1 MGLQSYDYGLR
12 PHDNFTVVRNFYLN
26 SKHLEILNRLF
37 TPMIGANAIGLY
49 HYLNQFVEYETD
61 SVLTH
66 YIIMSELKI
75 NLLEFR
81 KDMDLL
87 EGIGLVKTLVNH
99 DAQHSSF
106 VYQLVQPPS
115 AKQFFSDPMLSVYLF
130 SEVSKQRYQQL
141 KRHFEHKK
149 QIDFSKYQD
158 VTRNF
163 TDVFKVPNKSLDDN
177 TNEIQSETAYEGLNL
192 SQVHFDFETLYD
204 LLQNHFISTKIIDKE
219 AKALITQIATLY
231 GLTPEPMKRII
242 LKSITS
248 AQELS
253 FEELRKH
260 ARTYYL
266 MEHEQQMPSLNIKT
280 NNYADSTT
288 QATQVQNN
296 NQTQDEEKS
305 VNWLKQLEETSPIDM
320 LASWSESEPTTQQK
334 YMIEEL
340 VEREQLSFGVIN
352 ILLQF
357 VMLKEDMKLPK
368 TYIFEIAS
376 NWKKKGIKTA
386 EQAYNYAIKVNQPKT
401 ENKSS
406 KSYYKQKQLASRE
419 MTPKWLEERDNK
431 TETDTDTSN
440 NNEDDEKLKNDR
452 EQFLNQLKDRWKEDK

>member
-12 PHDNFTVVRNFYLN
+12 PHDNFTIVREFYLN
-26 SKHLEILNRLF
+26 NNHLEILNRLF
-37 TPMIGANAIGLY
+37 TPMIGANATGLY
-49 HYLNQFVEYETD
+49 HYLNQFVDHEVD
-61 SVLTH
+61 AVLTH

-81 KDMDLL
+81 KEMDLL
-87 EGIGLVKTLVNH
+87 EGIGLVKSYVNH
-99 DAQHSSF
+99 NEQHSSF
-106 VYQLVQPPS
+106 VYVLNQPPT
-115 AKQFFSDPMLSVYLF
+115 AKQFFSDPMLSVYLY

-141 KRHFEHKK
+141 KRHFETKNA
-149 QIDFSKYQD
+149 IDLNSYQD
-158 VTRNF
+158 ITRTF
-163 TDVFKVPNKSLDDN
+163 TDVFKIPNKALTQDTTYIQDDKP
-177 TNEIQSETAYEGLNL
+177 YEGLDL
-192 SQVHFDFETLYD
+192 TRVHFDFETLYD
-204 LLQNHFISTKIIDKE
+204 LLQNHFISSKIVTND

-231 GLTPEPMKRII
+231 GLTPESMKRII

-266 MEHEQQMPSLNIKT
+266 MEHEQQLPNLQVKLEKDNVPS
-280 NNYADSTT
+280 
-288 QATQVQNN
+288 QVN
-296 NQTQDEEKS
+296 TSEETS
-305 VNWLKQLEETSPIDM
+305 SQSDNWLVQLEQTSPIDM

-334 YMIEEL
+334 FMIEEL
-340 VEREQLSFGVIN
+340 IERENLSFGVIN

-386 EQAYNYAIKVNQPKT
+386 EQAYEYAMKVNQPK
-401 ENKSS
+401 KD
-406 KSYYKQKQLASRE
+406 SYPTKNRYKQKQLASRE
-419 MTPKWLEERDNK
+419 MTPKWLEERDEK
-431 TETDTDTSN
+431 PEKD
-440 NNEDDEKLKNDR
+440 NEQHNVEEDEKLKNDR
-452 EQFLNQLKDRWKEDK
+452 EQFLNQLKNRWKEGE

>member
-1 MGLQSYDYGLR
+1 MGLQSSDYGLR
-12 PHDNFTVVRNFYLN
+12 PHDNFNVVRNFYLN
-26 SKHLEILNRLF
+26 NNHLEILNRLF
-37 TPMIGANAIGLY
+37 TPMIGANATGLY
-49 HYLNQFVEYETD
+49 HYLNQFVELNTD
-61 SVLTH
+61 VVLTH

-81 KDMDLL
+81 KSMDLL
-87 EGIGLVKTLVNH
+87 EGIGLVKTYVNH
-99 DAQHSSF
+99 DAQHSYF
-106 VYQLVQPPS
+106 MYQLIQPPS
-115 AKQFFSDPMLSVYLF
+115 AKQFFNDPMLSVYLY

-141 KRHFEHKK
+141 KRHFETKVD
-149 QIDFSKYQD
+149 IDLTQYQD
-158 VTRNF
+158 VTRTF
-163 TDVFKVPNKSLDDN
+163 TDVFKVPNQAITEN
-177 TNEIQSETAYEGLNL
+177 TNAIQDEATYDGLDL

-219 AKALITQIATLY
+219 AKSLITQIATLY
-231 GLTPEPMKRII
+231 GLTPESMKRII

-266 MEHEQQMPSLNIKT
+266 MEHEQQLPTLNVK
-280 NNYADSTT
+280 STDAQPT
-288 QATQVQNN
+288 VKDKGQEQV
-296 NQTQDEEKS
+296 NQED
-305 VNWLKQLEETSPIDM
+305 NWLQQLEQTSPIDM

-334 YMIEEL
+334 FMIEEL
-340 VEREQLSFGVIN
+340 VEREHLSFGVIN

-386 EQAYNYAIKVNQPKT
+386 EQAYEYAMKVSQPKKQT
-401 ENKSS
+401 NEHKP
-406 KSYYKQKQLASRE
+406 YYKQRQLASRE

-431 TETDTDTSN
+431 SADASSETA
-440 NNEDDEKLKNDR
+440 EDDETLKNDR
-452 EQFLNQLKDRWKEDK
+452 EQFLNQLKNRWKEDK

>member
-1 MGLQSYDYGLR
+1 MGLQTYDYGLR

-26 SKHLEILNRLF
+26 NKHLEILNRLF
-37 TPMIGANAIGLY
+37 TPMIGTNAIGLY
-49 HYLNQFVEYETD
+49 HYLNQFEEYETD
-61 SVLTH
+61 AVLTH

-87 EGIGLVKTLVNH
+87 EGIGLIKTLVNH

-115 AKQFFSDPMLSVYLF
+115 AKQFFNDPMLSVYLY
-130 SEVSKQRYQQL
+130 SEVNKQRYQQL
-141 KRHFEHKK
+141 KRHFEHQK
-149 QIDFSKYQD
+149 QIDFNKYQD

-163 TDVFKVPNKSLDDN
+163 TDVFKVPNKSLDNDAN
-177 TNEIQSETAYEGLNL
+177 KIQSETPYDGLNL
-192 SQVHFDFETLYD
+192 SQVYFDFETLYD
-204 LLQNHFISTKIIDKE
+204 LLQNHFISTKIINKE

-231 GLTPEPMKRII
+231 GLTPEAMKRII

-266 MEHEQQMPSLNIKT
+266 MEHEQQLPTLNIKT
-280 NNYADSTT
+280 SNYADNAIPK
-288 QATQVQNN
+288 QGNNAQNEHEN
-296 NQTQDEEKS
+296 ES
-305 VNWLKQLEETSPIDM
+305 AAWLKQLEETSPIDM

-376 NWKKKGIKTA
+376 NWKKIGIKTA
-386 EQAYNYAIKVNQPKT
+386 EQAYEYAKKVNQPKT
-401 ENKSS
+401 ENKPS
-406 KSYYKQKQLASRE
+406 KPYYKQRQLASKE
-419 MTPKWLEERDNK
+419 MTPKWLEERSNH
-431 TETDTDTSN
+431 TETNTSN
-440 NNEDDEKLKNDR
+440 GNEDDEQLKNDR
-452 EQFLNQLKDRWKEDK
+452 EQFLNQLKTRWKEDK

>member
-12 PHDNFTVVRNFYLN
+12 PHDNFNVVRDFNLN
-26 SKHLEILNRLF
+26 NNHLEILNRLF
-37 TPMIGANAIGLY
+37 TPMIGMNAIGLY
-49 HYLNQFVEYETD
+49 HYLNQFAEVGSDT
-61 SVLTH
+61 VLTH

-81 KDMDLL
+81 KEMDLL
-87 EGIGLVKTLVNH
+87 EGTGLVKSYVNH
-99 DAQHSSF
+99 SAQHSSF
-106 VYQLVQPPS
+106 IYDLIQPPS
-115 AKQFFSDPMLSVYLF
+115 AKQFFNDPMLSVYLY

-141 KRHFEHKK
+141 KRHFESD
-149 QIDFSKYQD
+149 QRIDYSQYQD
-158 VTRNF
+158 VTRTF
-163 TDVFKVPNKSLDDN
+163 TDVFKVPNKTVENDGI
-177 TNEIQSETAYEGLNL
+177 EIKETAYTGLNL
-192 SQVHFDFETLYD
+192 SQVQFDFETLYD
-204 LLQNHFISTKIIDKE
+204 LLQSHFISAKIIDKD
-219 AKALITQIATLY
+219 AKILITQIATLY
-231 GLTPEPMKRII
+231 GLTPETMKRII

-266 MEHEQQMPSLNIKT
+266 MEHEQQLPTLNVKT
-280 NNYADSTT
+280 EADSETKLE
-288 QATQVQNN
+288 
-296 NQTQDEEKS
+296 NQPVETESENDS
-305 VNWLKQLEETSPIDM
+305 WLKQLEETSPIDM

-340 VEREQLSFGVIN
+340 IEREHLSFGVIN

-368 TYIFEIAS
+368 SYIFEIAS

-386 EQAYNYAIKVNQPKT
+386 EQAYQYAVKVNQPKK
-401 ENKSS
+401 ENQSNKRN
-406 KSYYKQKQLASRE
+406 YKQKQLASRE

-431 TETDTDTSN
+431 QSN
-440 NNEDDEKLKNDR
+440 EPSKDEDDEKLKKDR
-452 EQFLNQLKDRWKEDK
+452 EQFLNQLKNRWKEDNK

>member
-12 PHDNFTVVRNFYLN
+12 PHDNFTVVREFYLN
-26 SKHLEILNRLF
+26 NNHLEILNRLF
-37 TPMIGANAIGLY
+37 TPMIGVNATGLY
-49 HYLNQFVEYETD
+49 HYLNQFVKHEED
-61 SVLTH
+61 AVLTH

-81 KDMDLL
+81 KEMDLL
-87 EGIGLVKTLVNH
+87 EGIGLVKTYVNH
-99 DAQHSSF
+99 NEQHSSF
-106 VYQLVQPPS
+106 VYFLNQPPT
-115 AKQFFSDPMLSVYLF
+115 AKQFFSDPMLSVYLY

-141 KRHFEHKK
+141 KHHFETKSSV
-149 QIDFSKYQD
+149 DLNSYQD
-158 VTRNF
+158 VTRTF
-163 TDVFKVPNKSLDDN
+163 TDVFKIPNKALAQDTEHIQDDKPYGGIDL
-177 TNEIQSETAYEGLNL
+177 TH
-192 SQVHFDFETLYD
+192 VHFDFETLYD
-204 LLQNHFISTKIIDKE
+204 LLQNHFISSKIVTND

-231 GLTPEPMKRII
+231 GLTPESMKRII

-266 MEHEQQMPSLNIKT
+266 MEHEQQLPNLQVKSEKDNVPSKINT
-280 NNYADSTT
+280 S
-288 QATQVQNN
+288 
-296 NQTQDEEKS
+296 EETS
-305 VNWLKQLEETSPIDM
+305 SQSDNWLVQLEQTSPIDM

-334 YMIEEL
+334 FMVEEL
-340 VEREQLSFGVIN
+340 IERENLSFGVIN

-431 TETDTDTSN
+431 TETDTSN

>member
-81 KDMDLL
+81 KGMDLL

-99 DAQHSSF
+99 DAQRSSF

-296 NQTQDEEKS
+296 NRTQDEEKS
-305 VNWLKQLEETSPIDM
+305 VTWLKQLEETSPIDM

-431 TETDTDTSN
+431 AETDTSN

>member
-12 PHDNFTVVRNFYLN
+12 PHDNFTIVREFYLN
-26 SKHLEILNRLF
+26 NNHLEILNRLF
-37 TPMIGANAIGLY
+37 TPMIGANATGLY
-49 HYLNQFVEYETD
+49 HYLNQFVDHEVD
-61 SVLTH
+61 AVLTH

-81 KDMDLL
+81 KEMDLL
-87 EGIGLVKTLVNH
+87 EGIGLVKSYVNH
-99 DAQHSSF
+99 NEQHSSF
-106 VYQLVQPPS
+106 VYVLNQPPT
-115 AKQFFSDPMLSVYLF
+115 AKQFFNDPMLSVYLY

-141 KRHFEHKK
+141 KRHFETKNA
-149 QIDFSKYQD
+149 IDLNSYQD
-158 VTRNF
+158 ITRTF
-163 TDVFKVPNKSLDDN
+163 TDVFKIPNKALTQDTTYIQDDKP
-177 TNEIQSETAYEGLNL
+177 YEGLDL
-192 SQVHFDFETLYD
+192 TRVHFDFETLYD
-204 LLQNHFISTKIIDKE
+204 LLQNHFISSKIVTND

-231 GLTPEPMKRII
+231 GLTPESMKRII

-266 MEHEQQMPSLNIKT
+266 MEHEQQLPNLQVKSEKDNVPS
-280 NNYADSTT
+280 
-288 QATQVQNN
+288 QVN
-296 NQTQDEEKS
+296 TSEETS
-305 VNWLKQLEETSPIDM
+305 SQSDNWLVQLEQTSPIDM

-334 YMIEEL
+334 FMIEEL
-340 VEREQLSFGVIN
+340 IERENLSFGVIN

-386 EQAYNYAIKVNQPKT
+386 EQAYEYAMKVNQPK
-401 ENKSS
+401 KD
-406 KSYYKQKQLASRE
+406 SYPTKNRYKQKQLASRE
-419 MTPKWLEERDNK
+419 MTPKWLEERDEQPEK
-431 TETDTDTSN
+431 D
-440 NNEDDEKLKNDR
+440 NEQHNVEEDEKLKNDR
-452 EQFLNQLKDRWKEDK
+452 EQFLNQLKNRWKEGE

>member
-12 PHDNFTVVRNFYLN
+12 PHDNFTIVREFYLN
-26 SKHLEILNRLF
+26 NNHLEILNRLF
-37 TPMIGANAIGLY
+37 TPMIGANATGLY
-49 HYLNQFVEYETD
+49 HYLNQFVDHEVD
-61 SVLTH
+61 AVLTH

-81 KDMDLL
+81 KEMDLL
-87 EGIGLVKTLVNH
+87 EGIGLVKSYVNH
-99 DAQHSSF
+99 NEQHSSF
-106 VYQLVQPPS
+106 VYVLNQPPT
-115 AKQFFSDPMLSVYLF
+115 AKQFFSDPMLSVYLY

-141 KRHFEHKK
+141 KRHFETKNA
-149 QIDFSKYQD
+149 IDLNSYQD
-158 VTRNF
+158 ITRTF
-163 TDVFKVPNKSLDDN
+163 TDVFKIPNKALTQDTTYIQDDKP
-177 TNEIQSETAYEGLNL
+177 YEGLDL
-192 SQVHFDFETLYD
+192 TRVHFDFETLYD
-204 LLQNHFISTKIIDKE
+204 LLQNHFISSKIVTND

-231 GLTPEPMKRII
+231 GLTPESMKRII

-266 MEHEQQMPSLNIKT
+266 MEHEQQLPNLQVKSEKDNVPS
-280 NNYADSTT
+280 
-288 QATQVQNN
+288 QVN
-296 NQTQDEEKS
+296 TSEETS
-305 VNWLKQLEETSPIDM
+305 SQSDNWLVQLEQTSPIDM

-334 YMIEEL
+334 FMIEEL
-340 VEREQLSFGVIN
+340 IERENLSFGVIN

-386 EQAYNYAIKVNQPKT
+386 EQAYEYAMKVNQPK
-401 ENKSS
+401 KD
-406 KSYYKQKQLASRE
+406 SYPTKNRYKQKQLASRE
-419 MTPKWLEERDNK
+419 MTPKWLEERDEK
-431 TETDTDTSN
+431 PEKD
-440 NNEDDEKLKNDR
+440 NEQHNVEEDEKLKNDR
-452 EQFLNQLKDRWKEDK
+452 EQFLNQLKNRWKEGE

>member
-12 PHDNFTVVRNFYLN
+12 PHDNFTIVREFYLN
-26 SKHLEILNRLF
+26 NNHLEILNRLF
-37 TPMIGANAIGLY
+37 TPMIGANATGLY
-49 HYLNQFVEYETD
+49 HYLNQFVDHEVD
-61 SVLTH
+61 AVLTH

-81 KDMDLL
+81 KEMDLL
-87 EGIGLVKTLVNH
+87 EGIGLVKSYVNH
-99 DAQHSSF
+99 NEQHSSF
-106 VYQLVQPPS
+106 VYVLNQPPT
-115 AKQFFSDPMLSVYLF
+115 AKQFFSDPMLSVYLY

-141 KRHFEHKK
+141 KRHFETKNA
-149 QIDFSKYQD
+149 IDLNSYQD
-158 VTRNF
+158 ITRTF
-163 TDVFKVPNKSLDDN
+163 TDVFKIPNKALTQDTTYIQDDKP
-177 TNEIQSETAYEGLNL
+177 YEGLDL
-192 SQVHFDFETLYD
+192 TRVHFDFETLYD
-204 LLQNHFISTKIIDKE
+204 LLQNHFISSKIVTND

-231 GLTPEPMKRII
+231 GLTPESMKRII

-266 MEHEQQMPSLNIKT
+266 MEHEQQLPNLQVKSEKDNVPS
-280 NNYADSTT
+280 
-288 QATQVQNN
+288 QVN
-296 NQTQDEEKS
+296 TSEETS
-305 VNWLKQLEETSPIDM
+305 SQSDNWLVQLEQTSPIDM

-334 YMIEEL
+334 FMIEEL
-340 VEREQLSFGVIN
+340 IERENLSFGVIN

-386 EQAYNYAIKVNQPKT
+386 EQAYEYAMKVNQPK
-401 ENKSS
+401 KD
-406 KSYYKQKQLASRE
+406 SYPTKNRYKQKQLASRE
-419 MTPKWLEERDNK
+419 MTPKWLEERDEKPEKDNK
-431 TETDTDTSN
+431 QHNVE
-440 NNEDDEKLKNDR
+440 EDEKLKNDR
-452 EQFLNQLKDRWKEDK
+452 EQFLNQLKNRWKEGE

>member
-12 PHDNFTVVRNFYLN
+12 PHDNFTIVREFYLN
-26 SKHLEILNRLF
+26 NNHLEILNRLF
-37 TPMIGANAIGLY
+37 TPMIGANATGLY
-49 HYLNQFVEYETD
+49 HYLNQFVDHEVD
-61 SVLTH
+61 AVLTH

-81 KDMDLL
+81 KEMDLL
-87 EGIGLVKTLVNH
+87 EGIGLVKSYVNH
-99 DAQHSSF
+99 NEQHSSF
-106 VYQLVQPPS
+106 VYVLNQPPT
-115 AKQFFSDPMLSVYLF
+115 AKQFFSDPMLSVYLY

-141 KRHFEHKK
+141 KRHFETKNA
-149 QIDFSKYQD
+149 IDLNSYQD
-158 VTRNF
+158 ITRTF
-163 TDVFKVPNKSLDDN
+163 TDVFKIPNKALTQDTTYIQDDKP
-177 TNEIQSETAYEGLNL
+177 YEGLDL
-192 SQVHFDFETLYD
+192 TRVHFDFETLYD
-204 LLQNHFISTKIIDKE
+204 LLQNHLISSKIVTND

-231 GLTPEPMKRII
+231 GLTPESMKRII

-266 MEHEQQMPSLNIKT
+266 MEHEQQLPNLQVKSEKDNVPS
-280 NNYADSTT
+280 
-288 QATQVQNN
+288 QVN
-296 NQTQDEEKS
+296 TSEETS
-305 VNWLKQLEETSPIDM
+305 SQSDNWLVQLEQTSPIDM

-334 YMIEEL
+334 FMIEEL
-340 VEREQLSFGVIN
+340 IERENLSFGVIN

-386 EQAYNYAIKVNQPKT
+386 EQAYEYAMKVNQPK
-401 ENKSS
+401 KD
-406 KSYYKQKQLASRE
+406 SYPTKNRYKQKQLASRE
-419 MTPKWLEERDNK
+419 MTPKWLEERDEK
-431 TETDTDTSN
+431 PEKD
-440 NNEDDEKLKNDR
+440 NEQHNVEEDEKLKNDR
-452 EQFLNQLKDRWKEDK
+452 EQFLNQLKNRWKEGE